1 MTGKRCSLEPVRLKQ
16 EKIKN
21 ITLTVETMKIM
32 VFQQPVCCRYTW
44 RVDLLSFPLVLERHF
59 LCLFSFLGSS

>member
-16 EKIKN
+16 NQIKN
-21 ITLTVETMKIM
+21 ITLTVETVKIM
-32 VFQQPVCCRYTW
+32 VLQQPVCCGYTW
-44 RVDLLSFPLVLERHF
+44 RVDLVSFPLFLDRHF